1 MLTFMVKED
10 KKKMSK
16 YDKIDISIPRSSVHS
31 NWKLLP
37 TSMKLTFLQA
47 AIIMLSI
54 VLIPLGQYVN
64 TRAKEWY
71 YSSGELHMSGVCIS
85 GEKGKSTVVSGAIFS
100 LSLLVTTDLRGHFTP
115 LKLHFKTY
123 SVKKSWQGIIMLVDI
138 KFDQIPP
145 VSLYKL
151 CCRTVVELL

>member
-31 NWKLLP
+31 NWKLPP
-37 TSMKLTFLQA
+37 TSMKLTFLEA

-64 TRAKEWY
+64 TRAKE
-71 YSSGELHMSGVCIS
+71 
-85 GEKGKSTVVSGAIFS
+85 
-100 LSLLVTTDLRGHFTP
+100 
-115 LKLHFKTY
+115 
-123 SVKKSWQGIIMLVDI
+123 
-138 KFDQIPP
+138 
-145 VSLYKL
+145 
-151 CCRTVVELL
+151 